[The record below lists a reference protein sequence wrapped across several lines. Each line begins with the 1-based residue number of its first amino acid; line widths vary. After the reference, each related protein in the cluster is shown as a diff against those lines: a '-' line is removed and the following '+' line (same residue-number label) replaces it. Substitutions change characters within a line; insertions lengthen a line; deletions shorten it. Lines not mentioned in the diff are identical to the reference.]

1 MVDRVAG
8 APLKIPLPPWGRILY
23 APVLLTAG
31 AAGGYG
37 IRPYVFVLAFGPKLH
52 IFYYF
57 LSIIFYLYIR
67 SDNPH

>member
-1 MVDRVAG
+1 MRWFASLRSAKKYCASVSN
-8 APLKIPLPPWGRILY
+8 
-23 APVLLTAG
+23 T
-31 AAGGYG
+31 AGGYG

-52 IFYYF
+52 TFYYL

>member
-1 MVDRVAG
+1 MLTHRSKFLCRRRG
-8 APLKIPLPPWGRILY
+8 AFY
-23 APVLLTAG
+23 APVQLTG

-37 IRPYVFVLAFGPKLH
+37 TAPMFLVLAFGPKLH
-52 IFYYF
+52 TFYYL